1 MTPLSLALRALPFT
15 FVIYVLQALLAS
27 FVALPNGIELSRA
40 LRASSWDRVQ
50 WARLLD
56 MLPELSALTRGGALA
71 ALIAVVVLLV
81 LGPWLQMSW
90 FAALDDLCTPLR
102 ALARGAR
109 VTVRAWLVSFVV
121 LLVFALGCAPFL
133 LIAYSVHVGLG
144 STTDARFHD
153 LTLALVLSPLLLV
166 ALFAHT
172 LHDLARARALYRGV
186 FDALLRGLRVALSTR
201 LLLRALALW
210 LLGATLVLL
219 AQLLCSWAHGPFR
232 FVVTVAAL
240 QSALLGRLF
249 VRSIWLG
256 DALACVLPD
265 HGPLAGHIVRAN
277 DE

>member
-27 FVALPNGIELSRA
+27 FVALPSGIELARA
-40 LRASSWDRVQ
+40 LRASSWDRVH

-56 MLPELSALTRGGALA
+56 ALPELAALTRGGALS
-71 ALIAVVVLLV
+71 ALIAAVVLLV

-90 FAALDDLCTPLR
+90 LAALDDLCTPLR

-109 VTVRAWLVSFVV
+109 VTVRAWLVSLLV
-121 LLVFALGCAPFL
+121 LLVLVLGCAPFL
-133 LIAYSVHVGLG
+133 LIAYSVHVGLE

-153 LTLALVLSPLLLV
+153 LTLALVLAPLLPV
-166 ALFAHT
+166 VLFAHT

-186 FDALLRGLRVALSTR
+186 LDALVRGLRVALSVR
-201 LLLRALALW
+201 LLLRSLGLW
-210 LLGATLVLL
+210 LLGTALVLS
-219 AQLLCSWAHGPFR
+219 AQLLASWVDGSFR
-232 FVVTVAAL
+232 FLVTVAAL
-240 QSALLGRLF
+240 QTALLGRLF

-265 HGPLAGHIVRAN
+265 HGPTAGQTVRAN

>member
-1 MTPLSLALRALPFT
+1 VTPLSLALRALPFT
-15 FVIYVLQALLAS
+15 FVVYVLQALLAS
-27 FVALPNGIELSRA
+27 FVALPGGIELARS

-56 MLPELSALTRGGALA
+56 ALPDVAAVGRSSALSALIA
-71 ALIAVVVLLV
+71 AVVLLV

-90 FAALDDLCTPLR
+90 LAALDELCTPLR

-109 VTVRAWLVSFVV
+109 VTVRAWLVSLLV
-121 LLVFALGCAPFL
+121 LLVLVLGCAPFL
-133 LIAYSVHVGLG
+133 LIGYSLHVGLG
-144 STTDARFHD
+144 SSSDSRFHD
-153 LTLALVLSPLLLV
+153 LTVALVLSPIPLV

-172 LHDLARARALYRGV
+172 LHDLARARALYRGAL
-186 FDALLRGLRVALSTR
+186 DALVKGMRAALSLR
-201 LLLRALALW
+201 LLLRSLALW
-210 LLGATLVLL
+210 LLGVALVVAAQRL
-219 AQLLCSWAHGPFR
+219 ASWADGPFR
-232 FVVTVAAL
+232 FVLTVAVL

-265 HGPLAGHIVRAN
+265 HGPLAGQTARAK